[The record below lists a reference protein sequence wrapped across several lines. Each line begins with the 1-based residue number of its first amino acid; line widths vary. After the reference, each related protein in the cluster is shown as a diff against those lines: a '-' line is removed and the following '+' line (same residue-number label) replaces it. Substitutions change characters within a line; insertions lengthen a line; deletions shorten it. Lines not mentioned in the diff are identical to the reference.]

1 MNEKDKDLVAQ
12 RFVTSTEDFDAILK
26 SETVLEKMG
35 DNIISPIQFRVKE

>member
-12 RFVTSTEDFDAILK
+12 RFVTNAEDFDAILK

-35 DNIISPIQFRVKE
+35 DKIISPIQYKVKD